1 MEEFG
6 SWAED
11 NLYLKVCFA
20 MFVEVVL
27 ESDKRVLL
35 HLHPNIIR
43 QD

>member
-11 NLYLKVCFA
+11 NLDLKVGFA

-27 ESDKRVLL
+27 KATVLL